1 MIEYKKVTL
10 DDEVVFQLIELS
22 KVWAEENVTFGYVPN
37 ERSDLNEPCI
47 VALENNKIIGYVFGH
62 YYDNEKKVADIA
74 IGDKCFEVDE
84 LYVLKEY
91 RSQGVGK
98 KLFELINEEVQDKV
112 SYVTLPTATKDYKRI
127 LKFYVEMMD
136 MTFHSAFLFKKT
148 NKK

>member
-1 MIEYKKVTL
+1 MVEYKKVTL
-10 DDEVVFQLIELS
+10 DDNVVSQLIELS
-22 KVWAEENVTFGYVPN
+22 KLWAQEDITFGYVPN

-47 VALENNKIIGYVFGH
+47 VALEGDKIIGYIFGH
-62 YYDNEKKVADIA
+62 YYDNEKKIADIA

-91 RSQGVGK
+91 RSQGIGK
-98 KLFELINEEVQDKV
+98 RLFELMNEEVKDNV
-112 SYVTLPTATKDYKRI
+112 SFITLPTGTKDYKKI
-127 LKFYVEMMD
+127 LKFYVEITD